1 MATRT
6 QGADRTVARIAAR
19 APLGFAIFLVCVAL
33 GTIFEIVRFPERRGW
48 MLGFAAGFV
57 MLVAV
62 AWGLIR
68 RRPAWTVG
76 VMLAF
81 INLIGVALN
90 AYHVIVGGSV
100 AMCVW
105 TLTGLLCTSALI
117 LRWGSLNQA
126 LASLGVLL
134 SYPLHLEAGV
144 ADPLAWAAG
153 AAYLLVV
160 VSLAVFG
167 SALFARYEQTGL
179 DLTAALSEREA
190 RLQGYLDLAL
200 VGTATLSL
208 DGTFREVNDELCR
221 IFGHARDRLLDL
233 AWLDLVHP
241 EERATAAALLAGAM
255 AGGGPRRRE
264 LRCVRENGETIHGI
278 VSMCGLPGP
287 TGAIDHVMM
296 LVQDITPRK
305 RADAERERYLLRAE
319 TARREAEEASRAKDA
334 FLATV
339 SHELRTPLTPILAWS
354 EVLRHEEVD
363 ANHRTSALA
372 AIQRSA
378 RAQARLIDDLLDVSR
393 MVSGEWRLTFRPVDL
408 LPIVRAAVEVVR
420 PAAVAKGVALEISLP
435 ATGFPVQAD
444 AERMQQIVW
453 NLASNAVKFTPAGGR
468 IEVVV
473 DRVEDRCR
481 ITVRDTGEGID
492 PEFLPYVFDR
502 FRQADNST
510 TRRHGGLGLGLTIV
524 RALVERHRGTVWA
537 ESQGKDRGAV
547 FIVELPVLAMDAHQN
562 TPAADRAVTAPPASL
577 EGLNVLVVDDDAE
590 SSAVVSALL
599 SSCGADVRT
608 AGSTA
613 EALEIAA
620 RWHLDVLVSDIAM
633 PGEDGCTL
641 LRKIRARGGAL
652 ERVPAVALTAY
663 AGTADRSRMLE
674 AGFQVHLAK
683 PFDPFELAAIVE
695 SAAHASPQPAV

>member
-1 MATRT
+1 MATHPHR
-6 QGADRTVARIAAR
+6 ADRIGRVAAR
-19 APLGFAIFLVCVAL
+19 APLGFAIFLVCVA
-33 GTIFEIVRFPERRGW
+33 ISSVFEIVRFPDRRGW

-57 MLVAV
+57 LLVGV
-62 AWGLIR
+62 AWGFIR
-68 RRPAWTVG
+68 RRPTWAVG
-76 VMLAF
+76 VLVGF
-81 INLIGVALN
+81 VNVVGVALN

-105 TLTGLLCTSALI
+105 TLTGLLATSALV
-117 LRWGSLNQA
+117 LPWGSRNQA
-126 LASLGVLL
+126 FASLGALL
-134 SYPLHLEAGV
+134 SYPLHLEAGA
-144 ADPLAWAAG
+144 ADPLTWSAG

-167 SALFARYEQTGL
+167 ASLFARYEEAGL
-179 DLTAALSEREA
+179 ELTATLSEREA

-200 VGTATLSL
+200 IGTAVLSL
-208 DGTFREVNDELCR
+208 DGTFREVNVELCR
-221 IFGHARDRLLDL
+221 MFGHARDRLLEL

-241 EERATAAALLAGAM
+241 EERASAAALLAGAM
-255 AGGGPRRRE
+255 AGGGGPRRRE
-264 LRCVRENGETIHGI
+264 MRCVREDGETLHGI

-305 RADAERERYLLRAE
+305 LAETERERYLARAE
-319 TARREAEEASRAKDA
+319 AARREAEEANRAKDA

-354 EVLRHEEVD
+354 EVLRQEEVD
-363 ANHRTSALA
+363 AAQRTSALA

-393 MVSGEWRLTFRPVDL
+393 MVSGEWRLTFRSVDL
-408 LPIVRAAVEVVR
+408 LPIVRTAVEVVR
-420 PAAVAKGVALEISLP
+420 PAAVAKGVALETSLP
-435 ATGFPVQAD
+435 ATAVPVQVD
-444 AERMQQIVW
+444 AERLQQVIW
-453 NLASNAVKFTPAGGR
+453 NLVSNAVKFTPAGGR
-468 IEVVV
+468 IDVAVG
-473 DRVEDRCR
+473 RLEDRCR
-481 ITVRDTGEGID
+481 ITVRDTGEGIKPD
-492 PEFLPYVFDR
+492 FLPYVFDR

-524 RALVERHRGTVWA
+524 RALVERHRGRVWA
-537 ESQGKDRGAV
+537 ESQGEGRGAAFV
-547 FIVELPVLAMDAHQN
+547 VELPILAIDAHEKA
-562 TPAADRAVTAPPASL
+562 PARDRMAEAPPSSL
-577 EGLNVLVVDDDAE
+577 DGLHVLVVDDDVE
-590 SSAVVSALL
+590 STAVVSALL
-599 SSCGADVRT
+599 ASCGADVRT

-613 EALEIAA
+613 EALEIAN

-652 ERVPAVALTAY
+652 GRVPAVALTAY
-663 AGTADRSRMLE
+663 AGTADRSRVLE

-683 PFDPFELAAIVE
+683 PFDPLELAAIVG
-695 SAAHASPQPAV
+695 SAAHTAPHPAA